1 MDFYSV
7 VLKKSA
13 SYWVALCLENGI
25 VAQGDNPEQS
35 MSKLQEAIESFFSFP
50 GGTREPEKSPRCQVP
65 PSNAILQAPPA
76 ILTGGRASYFRS
88 LVPPGN
94 EGNEGKR
101 GGNPVIYEIISTG
114 INPGKS

>member
-35 MSKLQEAIESFFSFP
+35 MSKLQEAIESFFFVP
-50 GGTREPEKSPRCQVP
+50 RWNQGTREVP
-65 PSNAILQAPPA
+65 
-76 ILTGGRASYFRS
+76 S
-88 LVPPGN
+88 LLG
-94 EGNEGKR
+94 
-101 GGNPVIYEIISTG
+101 ST
-114 INPGKS
+114 